1 MNALLA
7 SWAFSVLPAVLAWW
21 AARSTGMDRLRAL
34 CFAAAC
40 FPTPVLTANAGRA
53 SFLYASDLAMPLAL
67 MLAMQSWLVAPVAF
81 RRALVLIVVGAGL
94 LPLVG
99 TVFTWPDRAPILQN
113 AINAIRLVN
122 VGALGVVFSAL
133 PQQWSPRTRRLLVP
147 YAALALIIAVA
158 MVLQVLNILNTNVF
172 HAELTPGDD
181 ASARLDQR
189 LAVLGLFRGSIG
201 VACLMAVA
209 AWMAAPRSRWLQV
222 GAVAGVLA
230 STLIASKT
238 TLLAIGVLGVVH
250 VVRHGI
256 TARVAATC
264 CLAALPIT
272 ATPFLFDAED
282 LKRLNALLEVFGT
295 SVDNL
300 STATGRAD
308 IWGNAL
314 MDLAADPSRLLGVSH
329 RGRLDAA
336 VGVYHNEW
344 LAVLMTGGMLGVVC
358 TAIGIGAILFALL
371 RRDDGATHPLRRVA
385 LLACIGM
392 QVQALSVAHVQPNLF
407 FLPVTAPLLILYALA
422 LRPQAT
428 ATALAAMPAPPLVAA

>member
-7 SWAFSVLPAVLAWW
+7 SWLFSVVPAVLAWW

-67 MLAMQSWLVAPVAF
+67 LLAVQSWFVAPVGF
-81 RRALVLIVVGAGL
+81 RRAMALIVVGAGL
-94 LPLVG
+94 LPLIG
-99 TVFTWPDRAPILQN
+99 TAFTWPDRAPILQN
-113 AINAIRLVN
+113 AINAFRLVN
-122 VGALGVVFSAL
+122 IGALGVVFSAR
-133 PQQWSPRTRRLLVP
+133 QVDAGARGNRLLLP

-158 MVLQVLNILNTNVF
+158 MVLQVLNVLNTNVF
-172 HAELTPGDD
+172 HAELTPGED

-209 AWMAAPRSRWLQV
+209 AWMAAPKSRWLQV
-222 GAVAGVLA
+222 GAFAGVLA

-238 TLLAIGVLGVVH
+238 TLLAFGVLAVVH
-250 VVRHGI
+250 VVRSGV
-256 TARVAATC
+256 TARVAAIA
-264 CLAALPIT
+264 CLAALPVT
-272 ATPFLFDAED
+272 AVPFLFDAD
-282 LKRLNALLEVFGT
+282 DFRQLNAFLELFGT

-308 IWGNAL
+308 IWGSAL
-314 MDLAADPSRLLGVSH
+314 MDLAADPARLLGVAY
-329 RGRLDAA
+329 RGQLDAA

-344 LAVLMTGGMLGVVC
+344 LAVLMTGGLLAVAC
-358 TAIGIGAILFALL
+358 TAVGIGAILVALL
-371 RRDDGATHPLRRVA
+371 RRDDGATQPLRRVA

-392 QVQALSVAHVQPNLF
+392 QVQALSVAHLQPNLF
-407 FLPVTAPLLILYALA
+407 FLPVTAPLLILYALGA
-422 LRPQAT
+422 RSQPAAAT
-428 ATALAAMPAPPLVAA
+428 RTSPLPMVAA

>member
-1 MNALLA
+1 MNALTA
-7 SWAFSVLPAVLAWW
+7 SWLFSVIPAALAWW

-67 MLAMQSWLVAPVAF
+67 MLAVQSWFVAPVGF
-81 RRALVLIVVGAGL
+81 RRALALIVVGAGV

-99 TVFTWPDRAPILQN
+99 TAFTWPERAPILQN

-122 VGALGVVFSAL
+122 VAALGIAFSSRPVADESRANRMLIPYSAL
-133 PQQWSPRTRRLLVP
+133 
-147 YAALALIIAVA
+147 AMIIAVA
-158 MVLQVLNILNTNVF
+158 MVLQVLQVLNTNVF

-209 AWMAAPRSRWLQV
+209 AWMAAPRSRCLQI
-222 GAVAGVLA
+222 GAVAGLLA

-238 TLLAIGVLGVVH
+238 TLLAIAVLGVVH
-250 VVRHGI
+250 VIRNGV
-256 TARVAATC
+256 TARVAAMAC
-264 CLAALPIT
+264 VFALPVT
-272 ATPFLFDAED
+272 AVPFLFDAED
-282 LKRLNALLEVFGT
+282 FKRLNAFLELFGT

-308 IWGNAL
+308 IWGHAA
-314 MDLAADPSRLLGVSH
+314 MDLAADPSRLLGIAN
-329 RGRLDAA
+329 RGQLDAA

-344 LAVLMTGGMLGVVC
+344 LAVLMTGGMIGVVC
-358 TAIGIGAILFALL
+358 TLVGVGAILFALL
-371 RRDDGATHPLRRVA
+371 RRDEGAAHPLRRVA
-385 LLACIGM
+385 LLTCIGM
-392 QVQALSVAHVQPNLF
+392 QIQALSVAHMQPNLF

-422 LRPQAT
+422 LRPQP
-428 ATALAAMPAPPLVAA
+428 AAPRMVVA